1 MKKLF
6 SQIAIFTAITFCL
19 HNCGSSR
26 EEPKQMEKGLAKAI
40 VQHFNEKNHD
50 AVPDYFTVPIGI
62 TNDKIEFKEDGKVYV
77 QLGSSKQTFDITQ
90 LHQLH
95 RLCDLKKIIQMAR

>member
-6 SQIAIFTAITFCL
+6 SPIAIFTAITFCL
-19 HNCGSSR
+19 HSCKSSR
-26 EEPKQMEKGLAKAI
+26 EEPKQTLEKVLGKGI
-40 VQHFNEKNHD
+40 VQHFDEKNQD
-50 AVPDYFTVPIGI
+50 SETDYFTAPMGT

-77 QLGSSKQTFDITQ
+77 QLGISKQTFDITQ

-95 RLCDLKKIIQMAR
+95 RLCDLKKIM